1 MSFCSLI
8 KGVTPKIS
16 MLCFVITDSVL
27 VNVLCVWMETKRHGT
42 AQIIEQYV
50 SVTTK
55 PATERTPTGEVKE
68 EDNGEKKQEDVEK

>member
-1 MSFCSLI
+1 
-8 KGVTPKIS
+8 
-16 MLCFVITDSVL
+16 MLCFVLTDSVL
-27 VNVLCVWMETKRHGT
+27 VNVLCVWMETKSHVT

-68 EDNGEKKQEDVEK
+68 EDNGEKNRRTWKSNATN